1 MSELTLTFEEQ
12 AMLDGAEGPGVKR
25 AMEIVVALA
34 RIYGAADL
42 IPVVH
47 AQIAGVS
54 YKNLGD
60 AGVQFLSEWADEG
73 ARVRVPTTLNPMGM
87 ERGKWQQWGIS
98 TDFAVPQLSVID
110 AFAKMGVTPT
120 MSCTPYLFREHT
132 PMRGDALAWAESS
145 AVAFAN
151 SVIGARSNREGG
163 PSAIAAAV
171 VGRTGRY
178 GYHLDENRRANF
190 VVEVRCPVKS
200 VADFGALSYSVGKA
214 VGSGVPWFADLDA
227 RLAPLSCQR
236 GGPAFSGRGGG
247 LGGPAGDRLKT
258 LGAGLA
264 AYGAVALYHVAGVT
278 PEARDLGEALI
289 RPDAKRLVIEDL
301 DDAYRVMD
309 ADPDLKQ
316 IDLVTVGCPHASL
329 TEIAQVAEYL
339 AGKTLATRLWVT
351 TGRDHPPGRG
361 RAGLR
366 ADHRGGR
373 RRGRGRHLRG
383 RRADADAGRAQ
394 HGDQRRQDGL
404 LRADAQRGADAVRG
418 SGGVSG
424 CGGDGGVAGV
434 AVKAAGTWKPTPWPR
449 PYLHEARH
457 HEPGQNKEVYRG
469 VGDHADLCRVGGHL
483 QHGDTS
489 LGGARRGWS
498 CRIHLHLRQTYT
510 LPVQRI
516 GDLGSAHHPPLY
528 YLIASII
535 SAPADVNDPTG
546 AFQANPDFI
555 WAGQGGSDVNV
566 ALHASAETFPHHG
579 QALMMHLAR
588 LASVLMGLITV
599 ALVIAIGMADLRG
612 IPAGSDCWRALSL
625 CSCRSFSSS
634 AGQSTTTICW

>member
-42 IPVVH
+42 IPIVH

-73 ARVRVPTTLNPMGM
+73 AKVRVPTTLNPMGM
-87 ERGKWQQWGIS
+87 ERGKWQQWGIA

-132 PMRGDALAWAESS
+132 PKRGDALAWAESS

-171 VGRTGRY
+171 VGRTARY
-178 GYHLDENRRANF
+178 GFHLDENRRANF

-200 VADFGALSYSVGKA
+200 VADFGALSYLVGKA
-214 VGSGVPWFADLDA
+214 VGSGVPWFADLD
-227 RLAPLSCQR
+227 LTPWPPLLPREGEASPPSFV
-236 GGPAFSGRGGG
+236 GKGAGG

-264 AYGAVALYHVAGVT
+264 AYGAVALYHIAGVT
-278 PEARDLGEALI
+278 PEARGQGEALI
-289 RPDAKRLVIEDL
+289 RPDAQRLVIESL

-329 TEIAQVAEYL
+329 TEIAEVAEYL

-351 TGRDHPPGRG
+351 TGEIT
-361 RAGLR
+361 
-366 ADHRGGR
+366 
-373 RRGRGRHLRG
+373 
-383 RRADADAGRAQ
+383 
-394 HGDQRRQDGL
+394 RQAATELGYV
-404 LRADAQRGADAVRG
+404 QTIE
-418 SGGVSG
+418 
-424 CGGDGGVAGV
+424 
-434 AVKAAGTWKPTPWPR
+434 AAG
-449 PYLHEARH
+449 
-457 HEPGQNKEVYRG
+457 GEVVADTCAVVAPMRMLDVRSMATNAGKMACYAPMHSG
-469 VGDHADLCRVGGHL
+469 VRM
-483 QHGDTS
+483 
-489 LGGARRGWS
+489 RF
-498 CRIHLHLRQTYT
+498 
-510 LPVQRI
+510 
-516 GDLGSAHHPPLY
+516 GDLAQCLD
-528 YLIASII
+528 A
-535 SAPADVNDPTG
+535 AVTG
-546 AFQANPDFI
+546 
-555 WAGQGGSDVNV
+555 
-566 ALHASAETFPHHG
+566 E
-579 QALMMHLAR
+579 
-588 LASVLMGLITV
+588 
-599 ALVIAIGMADLRG
+599 
-612 IPAGSDCWRALSL
+612 WRD
-625 CSCRSFSSS
+625 R
-634 AGQSTTTICW
+634 